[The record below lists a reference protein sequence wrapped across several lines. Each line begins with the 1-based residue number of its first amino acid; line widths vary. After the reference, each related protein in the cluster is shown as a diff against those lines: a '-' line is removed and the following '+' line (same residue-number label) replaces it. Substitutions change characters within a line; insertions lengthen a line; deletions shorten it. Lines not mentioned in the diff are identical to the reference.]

1 VILVA
6 ELTPMMKQYKKLKKK
21 YPDAILFFRLGD
33 FYEMFFD
40 DAKIAARTLDLALTS
55 RNKGGGEKAP
65 MAGIPAKSSENYIAD
80 LIETGHKVAI
90 CEQMED
96 PSESSGIVERDV
108 IRVITPGTVIENE
121 LLEAK
126 ENNYLASIIVQE
138 KKYGFSYID
147 ISTGEFNLTEFNS
160 IQKIWDEIDRIQ
172 PKEMIIDETLK
183 EMDQYKRLKKDIDFL
198 VNSKKNLNYKRAYN
212 ILTDHFEVN
221 SLSGFGC
228 EDLNIATIAAGEILT
243 FLEETQKKI
252 LAHINRLN
260 TYHLNQYMVL
270 DSATRRNLELS
281 TTIRQNKKA
290 GSLLDIIDKTITSM
304 GGRLIK
310 KWVNQPLINKEKI
323 NNRLDAI
330 EELKNNYMKLE
341 KIIND
346 LEGIYDLERILSK
359 ITYGSANARDLDSLR
374 FSLTKLPQLKEDI
387 SDLSSSLF
395 KKYQNEFDVLTD
407 ISKLLSSS
415 IVEDPPVSLSEGGLI
430 KKGYNEE
437 LDELRETRGEG
448 KDWIAELQKKERK
461 RTGISS
467 LKVGFNKV
475 FGYYIEVTNANL
487 DKVPEDYERK
497 QTLSNSERYIIPKL
511 KEKEALVL
519 GTEEKINDLEYDLFV
534 EIRDQVGENINR
546 IKKTASIISKI
557 DVISSLAY
565 IAVENNYNRPE
576 LKDNDVIN
584 IKNGRH
590 PVVENM
596 LDDVFVPNDSYLDK
610 DENRFNI
617 ITGPNMSGKST
628 YMRQVALIVLMAQI
642 GSFVPADNAEI
653 GIVDRIFTRV
663 GASDDLTTGQSTF
676 MVEMNEVSNI
686 VNNATE
692 DSLIILDE
700 VGRGTSTYD
709 GVSIAWAVS
718 KFINDPDRIGAR
730 TLFATHYHELTSLEE
745 EFSGIKNS
753 NVLVEE
759 DEEGVHF
766 LHKIV
771 PGRANQSYGIEVA
784 RLAGLPKEII
794 LNAEN
799 ILMSLEKD
807 NELENL
813 KQEKRKEKSKKN
825 QKEKKQMALF
835 RSNDPIIS
843 KLEEKDVL
851 DMTPMEA
858 MNFIYELKKELKERE
873 RKDA

>member
-1 VILVA
+1 VA

-172 PKEMIIDETLK
+172 PKEMIVDETLK